1 MQKVV
6 EAGEFDLKIEIL
18 CVESWK
24 LKVKNWKSIMQK
36 IANYFSVKSF
46 LVLINHHRLFSPG
59 TKRFI
64 KTGKVF
70 KERELL
76 FFAR

>member
-6 EAGEFDLKIEIL
+6 EAGEFDLKIEFY
-18 CVESWK
+18 V
-24 LKVKNWKSIMQK
+24 LKVENWKSIMQK

-46 LVLINHHRLFSPG
+46 LVSINHHRLFSPG